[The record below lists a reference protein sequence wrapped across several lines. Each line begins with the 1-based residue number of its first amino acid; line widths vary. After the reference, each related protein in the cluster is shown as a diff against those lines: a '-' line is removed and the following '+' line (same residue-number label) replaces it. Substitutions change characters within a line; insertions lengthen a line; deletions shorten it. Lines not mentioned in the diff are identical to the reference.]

1 VSGFRVVETAT
12 RWQGAFLEV
21 VDAQIV
27 AADGSIFQ
35 RDVVRHP
42 GAVVIVPV
50 TTDREHAI
58 LVRQFRAA
66 VGHELLEVPAGK
78 RDVDGERPEETARR
92 ELEEEIGHRPG
103 RLVKL
108 CEFFNSPGFSDEYT
122 HLFCALDLEPLAHAH
137 AVTAEEAAM
146 TVERI
151 RFADVDALIEQ
162 REIVDAKTIIGLIQ
176 ARRYLERT
184 AGRRG

>member
-1 VSGFRVVETAT
+1 VSGFRVVGTAT
-12 RWQGAFLEV
+12 SWQGAFLEV
-21 VDAQIV
+21 VDARIE
-27 AADGSIFQ
+27 ACDGSTYQ

-50 TTDREHAI
+50 TEDRAHAI

-66 VGHELLEVPAGK
+66 VDDDLLELPAGK
-78 RDVDGERPEETARR
+78 RDVDGEPPEETARR
-92 ELEEEIGHRPG
+92 ELEEEIGYRPG

-122 HLFCALDLEPLAHAH
+122 HLFCALDLEPLAEAR

-146 TVERI
+146 TVEEI
-151 RFADVDALIEQ
+151 PFTDVDGLIER
-162 REIVDAKTIIGLIQ
+162 REIVDAKTIIGLMQ
-176 ARRYLERT
+176 ARRYLEST
-184 AGRRG
+184 ARRRG

>member
-1 VSGFRVVETAT
+1 MSGFRVVETTT
-12 RWQGAFLEV
+12 RWRGGFLEV

-27 AADGSIFQ
+27 AADGTIFQ

-50 TTDREHAI
+50 TADRECAI

-66 VGHELLEVPAGK
+66 VGDDLLEVPAGK
-78 RDVDGERPEETARR
+78 RDVEGEPPEETARR
-92 ELEEEIGHRPG
+92 ELEEEIGYRPG
-103 RLVKL
+103 HLVKL

-122 HLFCALDLEPLAHAH
+122 HLFCALDLELLAQAH

-146 TVERI
+146 TVEQI
-151 RFADVDALIEQ
+151 RFTDVDALIEQ

-176 ARRYLERT
+176 ARRYLEST
-184 AGRRG
+184 AGRRA